1 MPADFPT
8 RLDLYSLAR
17 QYVLTRASKIDP
29 AQVDVEG
36 SDINLFAGITSV
48 VGYQVVLGLLQNINA
63 LLLDGAYDED
73 LDRYGIDRYQLP
85 RKGAAAAVGTVR
97 IYRTSVA
104 GGAGSVPSNTSLKTL
119 NGIEYITT
127 SACSLG
133 ALDLSTTAQVRAV
146 QAGKVSQVGAN
157 QIRAFAVPGLLF
169 DQTLQVNNDDPTAG
183 GEDTEDDDDYRERI
197 RDFWQT
203 AQRATLAAIEF
214 GARTVPGVVSA
225 QAQEALTS
233 DPRPARVVNL
243 YISDSSGVASAALG
257 ATVQAALDEYRAAGI
272 SVVIANSI
280 PQIVDVRLHLT
291 FAANTDTTVLTQVIR
306 ANIVEF
312 INSLGVGETLYRA
325 ALFSVLQRFSGN
337 GLIVSQDTVV
347 VPTGDLAPATG
358 QTLRTRLDNVT
369 VA

>member
-17 QYVLTRASKIDP
+17 QYVLSRASKIDP

-36 SDINLFAGITSV
+36 SDVNLFTGIASV
-48 VGYQVVLGLLQNINA
+48 IGYQVTLGLIQNINA

-73 LDRYGIDRYQLP
+73 LDRYGVDRYQLP
-85 RKGAAAAVGTVR
+85 RKGAAAAVTDVR
-97 IYRTSVA
+97 IFRVSTA
-104 GGAGSVPSNTSLKTL
+104 GGAGTIPSNTSLTTL

-127 SACSLG
+127 TAASLG
-133 ALDLSTTAQVRAV
+133 PLDLTTTAQVRAV

-157 QIRAFAVPGLLF
+157 QIRAFATPGLLF
-169 DQTLQVNNDDPTAG
+169 DQTLQVNNDTAAAG

-197 RDFWQT
+197 RDFWRT
-203 AQRATLAAIEF
+203 AQRGTLAAIEF

-225 QAQEALTS
+225 LASEALTS

-243 YISDSSGVASAALG
+243 YIADSSGVASAALG
-257 ATVQAALDEYRAAGI
+257 ATVQATLNEFRAAGI

-280 PQIVDVRLHLT
+280 PQIVDVELHLT

-306 ANIVEF
+306 ANMAEF
-312 INSLGVGETLYRA
+312 INSLGVGEVLYRA

-337 GLIVSQDTVV
+337 GLIVSQNTVV

-358 QTLRTRLDNVT
+358 QTLRTRLENVT